1 MSYSLR
7 FSVDGGKTWL
17 PAPEGVRVAYD
28 GITVEGPFPSSPHRP
43 GVLSFNL
50 THEGVVTDLCE
61 EVLSSD
67 GIVTFEVAA
76 TDSQAVDDILS
87 KLS

>member
-7 FSVDGGKTWL
+7 FSVDGGKTWQ
-17 PAPEGVRVAYD
+17 PAPEGVRVVYD
-28 GITVEGPFPSSPHRP
+28 GITVEGPFPTSPHRP
-43 GVLSFNL
+43 GMLALNL

-61 EVLSSD
+61 EVPGSD
-67 GIVTFEVAA
+67 FIVST
-76 TDSQAVDDILS
+76 TDSQTVDDILS